1 MVLNTTIQISIKEM
15 EPHIKSRYHFA
26 LTSFARMFTP
36 SKVDQR
42 MFNFCREWSYG
53 EGEAPLGSLVEVDNY
68 FRHLWYR
75 TY

>member
-1 MVLNTTIQISIKEM
+1 M

-26 LTSFARMFTP
+26 LTSFARMF
-36 SKVDQR
+36 
-42 MFNFCREWSYG
+42 NFCREWAYG